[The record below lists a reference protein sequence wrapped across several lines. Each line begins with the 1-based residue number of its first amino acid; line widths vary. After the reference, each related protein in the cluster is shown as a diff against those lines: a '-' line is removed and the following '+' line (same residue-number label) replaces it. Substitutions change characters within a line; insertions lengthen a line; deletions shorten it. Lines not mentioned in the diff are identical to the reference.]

1 MVLRL
6 TDYLVNQLKKE
17 NHMPVNIAQLAARL
31 KQFEDGAKTSE
42 FAKLLWRPKE
52 GTQTI
57 RIVPYKYNPSNP
69 FVELK
74 FYYKLGGNNY
84 LAPCTFGKPDPI
96 LETIEALRAS
106 GSNEEKEIASKLAPV
121 TRTYAP
127 IIVRGEEDQG
137 VRFWGFGVQV
147 YKQLL
152 KLMTNSKYGDITS
165 WTDGRDIEVEFHKES
180 KKKGKDGKSFPET
193 TILADPNITPVVDPK
208 RRDYME
214 KLKEQTDILTIF
226 PLKSY
231 DELKAAVEKWLN
243 PEGAEAASEAAAES
257 HVASTTTSAS
267 APAPTKEAT
276 PASTP
281 ATNAAAPVTQA
292 TTATATPSNADLANE
307 FEKFFEKT

>member
-1 MVLRL
+1 
-6 TDYLVNQLKKE
+6 
-17 NHMPVNIAQLAARL
+17 MPVNVSKLAARL
-31 KQFEDGAKTSE
+31 KEFEDGAKASE
-42 FAKLLWRPKE
+42 FAKLLWKPKE
-52 GTQTI
+52 GTQVV
-57 RIVPYKYNPSNP
+57 RIVPYKFNPENP
-69 FVELK
+69 FIELK
-74 FYYKLGGNNY
+74 FYYKLAGNNY

-106 GSNEEKEIASKLAPV
+106 GSNEEKEIAAKLAPV

-152 KLMTNSKYGDITS
+152 KLMTNAKYGDITS

-193 TILADPNITPVVDPK
+193 TILADPNTSPVVDPT

-243 PEGAEAASEAAAES
+243 PDDAEAAAAEAAAE
-257 HVASTTTSAS
+257 ATQPAATTAA
-267 APAPTKEAT
+267 APSQPAAT
-276 PASTP
+276 PAATSTP
-281 ATNAAAPVTQA
+281 AATPAAPVTQA
-292 TTATATPSNADLANE
+292 TTATATPSNANLANE
-307 FEKFFEKT
+307 FEKFFQS

>member
-1 MVLRL
+1 
-6 TDYLVNQLKKE
+6 
-17 NHMPVNIAQLAARL
+17 MPVNVQKLAERL
-31 KQFEDGAKTSE
+31 KQFEDGAKASE
-42 FAKLLWRPKE
+42 FAKLLWKPKE
-52 GTQTI
+52 GTQTV
-57 RIVPYKYNPSNP
+57 RIVPYKFNPENP
-69 FVELK
+69 FIELK

-106 GSNEEKEIASKLAPV
+106 GSNEEKEIASKLAPA

-152 KLMTNSKYGDITS
+152 KLMTNAKYGDITS
-165 WTDGRDIEVEFHKES
+165 WTEGRDIEVEFHKES

-193 TILADPNITPVVDPK
+193 TILADPNTTPVVDPT

-243 PEGAEAASEAAAES
+243 PDDADAAAAAEAEP
-257 HVASTTTSAS
+257 VTQTAAA
-267 APAPTKEAT
+267 APSQPAAT
-276 PASTP
+276 PAATPTPTPTP
-281 ATNAAAPVTQA
+281 ATTTAAPVTQA
-292 TTATATPSNADLANE
+292 TTATATPSNANLANE
-307 FEKFFEKT
+307 FEKFFQS

>member
-1 MVLRL
+1 MNV
-6 TDYLVNQLKKE
+6 QK
-17 NHMPVNIAQLAARL
+17 LAERL
-31 KQFEDGAKTSE
+31 KQFEEGAKASE
-42 FAKLLWRPKE
+42 FAKLLWKPKE
-52 GTQTI
+52 GTQTV
-57 RIVPYKYNPSNP
+57 RIVPYKFNPEVP
-69 FVELK
+69 FIELK

-96 LETIEALRAS
+96 LETIDALRSS
-106 GSNEEKEIASKLAPV
+106 GSNEEKEIAAKLAPV

-152 KLMTNSKYGDITS
+152 KLMTNAKYGDITS

-193 TILADPNITPVVDPK
+193 TILADPATTPVVDPT
-208 RRDYME
+208 RRDLME
-214 KLKEQTDILTIF
+214 KLKDQADILTIF

-243 PEGAEAASEAAAES
+243 PDEEVEPVAEPPATATTTAAA
-257 HVASTTTSAS
+257 TSAPTTAATA
-267 APAPTKEAT
+267 AP
-276 PASTP
+276 STP
-281 ATNAAAPVTQA
+281 AETSAAPVTQA
-292 TTATATPSNADLANE
+292 TTATATPSNANLANE
-307 FEKFFEKT
+307 FEKFFQS